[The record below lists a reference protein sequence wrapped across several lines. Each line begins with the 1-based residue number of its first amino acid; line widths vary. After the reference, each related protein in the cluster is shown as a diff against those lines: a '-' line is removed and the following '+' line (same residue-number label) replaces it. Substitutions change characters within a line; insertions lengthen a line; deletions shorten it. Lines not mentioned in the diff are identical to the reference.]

1 MRKSTD
7 YYVKNRDL
15 GEKAVRRMKGLIILV
30 LLAILVGCGEQEE
43 EIIEASTEFFA
54 MDTYMSLSAT
64 GVEAQAAIEAS
75 VNYIQ
80 ELESAISRTDESSE
94 IYAINH
100 SDGEIVTVSDLT
112 YEIIKIAVECA
123 ENTDGKFDPTICAI
137 TDLWGIGTENQGI
150 PNEED
155 IATALETVSYENI
168 ILLEDNG
175 VQLLNSAQIDLGA
188 VGKGYAADA
197 IRDIYEE
204 YGIESGIIALGGNLY
219 MIGEKSE
226 GTSWNVGIVDPDQTD
241 EYSIGVQVVD
251 KSVVTTGAYE
261 RYFEEDGKIYHH
273 IFDTETGYPTEKDI
287 KSVTIISTNSTL
299 ADIYAT
305 ALFAMGYDEAVG
317 VVESETE
324 IDAIIIRE
332 DDQVYVSS
340 GLEDSVTL
348 EEKYTN

>member
-1 MRKSTD
+1 MK
-7 YYVKNRDL
+7 KI
-15 GEKAVRRMKGLIILV
+15 KGLVLFIL
-30 LLAILVGCGEQEE
+30 LLTIVGCSEQEE
-43 EIIEASTEFFA
+43 TIEASTDFFA

-64 GVEAQAAIEAS
+64 GVEAEAAIEAS

-80 ELESAISRTDESSE
+80 ELESVISRTDESSE

-112 YEIIKIAVECA
+112 YEIITIAVECA

-137 TDLWGIGTENQGI
+137 TDLWGIGTEEQGI

-175 VQLLNSAQIDLGA
+175 VQLLNGAQIDLGA

-204 YGIESGIIALGGNLY
+204 YDIESGIIALGGNLY

-226 GTSWNVGIVDPDQTD
+226 DVSWSVGIVDPDQTD
-241 EYSIGVQVVD
+241 EYNIGVQVVN

-305 ALFAMGYDEAVG
+305 ALFAMGYDEAVKFI
-317 VVESETE
+317 ENEPE
-324 IDAIIIRE
+324 IEAILIRE

-340 GLEDSVTL
+340 GLEGSVTL
-348 EEKYTN
+348 DEKYTN